1 MQGSIEKVMYS
12 SVPLLDELIR
22 TVCTSQL
29 SSGANGPG
37 NQVEHEGLGAKF
49 VALER
54 LASQQAQGWPRLF
67 GERLPLTIARV
78 KEGELLSKRVGERV
92 ALRIQ
97 PNEVASC
104 RVHTHD
110 APGTIYLDQP
120 VGHGAK
126 NRLQFDRG
134 ASSILVLVIME
145 DVKIVRISLVRRI
158 GWHNVLVEIED
169 SGQAPG
175 KENHA
180 AIGTMEGTGPSM
192 LAVLQVQTH
201 RVVLSLA
208 TNDAVARRRS
218 GVCAAWCSSRLSHCQ
233 CSFELEVKNS
243 S

>member
-134 ASSILVLVIME
+134 ASSILVLVILE
-145 DVKIVRISLVRRI
+145 DVKIVRISLVRR
-158 GWHNVLVEIED
+158 LVTHMMHGNPSLLSYRMAQRAGRD
-169 SGQAPG
+169 RGQRAGAWQRKPRCHRDNGRHWPQHARSPPSADAQGSAVPG
-175 KENHA
+175 NE
-180 AIGTMEGTGPSM
+180 
-192 LAVLQVQTH
+192 
-201 RVVLSLA
+201 
-208 TNDAVARRRS
+208 
-218 GVCAAWCSSRLSHCQ
+218 
-233 CSFELEVKNS
+233 
-243 S
+243 